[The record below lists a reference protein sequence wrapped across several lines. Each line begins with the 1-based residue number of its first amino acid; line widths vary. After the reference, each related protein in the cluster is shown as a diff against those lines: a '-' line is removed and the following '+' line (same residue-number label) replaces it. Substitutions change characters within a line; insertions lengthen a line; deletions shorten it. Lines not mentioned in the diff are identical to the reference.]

1 MKGVSVII
9 ASAVIIVIS
18 VTAAFLAL
26 QYGTPAIDRSK
37 EIMLMQEA
45 ESTLVNIDNT
55 VKSVVEEGQGSTRSL
70 SITSS
75 GGYYLIDTDNDEIF
89 FSMDSLSQIVGVGVS
104 KIENGINV
112 TGDSG
117 RVYLYLPFSYNITGG
132 GEFGKGNYILVI
144 RNDGYDSVNQKQ
156 MINIHI

>member
-45 ESTLVNIDNT
+45 EGILVNIDNT
-55 VKSVVEEGQGSTRSL
+55 VRSVVEEGQGSTRSL
-70 SITSS
+70 SVTSS
-75 GGYYLIDTDNDEIF
+75 GGYYLIDTENDEIF
-89 FSMDSLSQIVGVGVS
+89 FSMDSLSQILGVGVS

-112 TGDSG
+112 TGVSG
-117 RVYLYLPFSYNITGG
+117 RVYLYLPLVYNITGG